1 MIRVLFVFG
10 TRPEAIKLAP
20 VTRRLRNNPRD
31 FEVRIAVTAQHRGM
45 LDQVLDAFALK
56 PDHDLN
62 LMQPGQTLFQSTSRI
77 VAALEPV
84 LQQEQ
89 PHIVLVQGDTTTT
102 LCGALAAFY
111 AGVPVGHVEAGLR
124 TGDPREPFPEEMNRV
139 LTSRLATLH
148 FAPTEAAAENLR
160 GESVDS
166 ARIFVT
172 GNTGIDA
179 VLDIRDS
186 LAAGR
191 LKPAQ
196 AITLD
201 PRKKLILVTAH
212 RRESFGEGF
221 ERIAC
226 ALARLALRP
235 DTEVIYPVHPNP
247 QVREPILRNLSDTA
261 VRLIDPLSYVD
272 FVDLMCR
279 AHFLLTDSGGV
290 QEEAPSLGKPVLVMR
305 EKTERPE
312 AVESGTAVLVG
323 TDEAKIQNEANLLLD
338 DAAEYQRRSRI
349 HNPYGDGQ
357 ASRRIESHLQSSFH
371 HSSQRVQHDSVS

>member
-1 MIRVLFVFG
+1 MIRVLLVFG

-20 VTRRLRNNPRD
+20 VIRRLRNNPRD
-31 FEVRIAVTAQHRGM
+31 FEVCIAVTAQHRGM
-45 LDQVLDAFALK
+45 LDQVLDAFSLR

-166 ARIFVT
+166 ARVFVT

-179 VLDIRDS
+179 VLDIRDA

-196 AITLD
+196 TIALD
-201 PRKKLILVTAH
+201 AQKKLILVTAH

-221 ERIAC
+221 ERIAR
-226 ALARLALRP
+226 ALARLAQRA

-247 QVREPILRNLSDTA
+247 QVREPILRNLSGTA
-261 VRLIDPLSYVD
+261 VRLIDPLPYVD

-312 AVESGTAVLVG
+312 AVAAGTAVLVG
-323 TDEAKIQNEANLLLD
+323 TDEAKMQNEANLLLD
-338 DAAEYQRRSRI
+338 DADDYERRSRI

-357 ASRRIESHLQSSFH
+357 ASRRIESHLQSYFH
-371 HSSQRVQHDSVS
+371 DSSVRAQHDSVS

>member
-1 MIRVLFVFG
+1 
-10 TRPEAIKLAP
+10 
-20 VTRRLRNNPRD
+20 
-31 FEVRIAVTAQHRGM
+31 
-45 LDQVLDAFALK
+45 
-56 PDHDLN
+56 
-62 LMQPGQTLFQSTSRI
+62 MQPGQTLFQSTSRI

-84 LQQEQ
+84 LQQEE

-139 LTSRLATLH
+139 LASRLATLH

-166 ARIFVT
+166 TRIFVT

-179 VLDIRDS
+179 VLDIRDA
-186 LAAGR
+186 LADGR

-196 AITLD
+196 AIALN

-221 ERIAC
+221 DRIAR

-261 VRLIDPLSYVD
+261 VRLIDPLPYVD

-279 AHFLLTDSGGV
+279 AHFVLTDSGGV

-312 AVESGTAVLVG
+312 AVDAGTAVLVG

-338 DAAEYQRRSRI
+338 DSAEYQRRSRI

-357 ASRRIESHLQSSFH
+357 SSQRIESHLQSFFNN
-371 HSSQRVQHDSVS
+371 SSQQAQHDSVS